1 MKCPSCNVDS
11 WAHAVPYIGDLC
23 CTMCGLTGHRDVL
36 EGLAARLAENV
47 PRYHHDNVAQSR
59 REWIDAATSVL
70 GPDWNGTPDDLR
82 VALAARLA
90 PADPAK
96 VELLRAFVLASR
108 RAAWK
113 LATAYVR
120 REVSPRAEY
129 ESLFRA
135 AGLRVGFDSIDTD
148 GELKVIELLRDL
160 KLTMGDGHG

>member
-1 MKCPSCNVDS
+1 MTCPHCGAAMHTDRTHAD
-11 WAHAVPYIGDLC
+11 WACV
-23 CTMCGLTGHRDVL
+23 CGLAGPRDVL
-36 EGLAARLAENV
+36 EG
-47 PRYHHDNVAQSR
+47 
-59 REWIDAATSVL
+59 
-70 GPDWNGTPDDLR
+70 
-82 VALAARLA
+82 LAARLA

-96 VELLRAFVLASR
+96 VQLLRAFVLASR

-135 AGLRVGFDSIDTD
+135 AGLRVGFETIDTD

-160 KLTMGDGHG
+160 KLTTGGGDG